1 MPKTETANAID
12 AQIGRNIA
20 RRRMAMGLS
29 QSALAASCGISF
41 QQVQKYEVG
50 TNRVAASRLYVIAR
64 KLECAPGDL
73 IPSPEW
79 ETTPDLTG
87 AALDE
92 CARLLSQVQ
101 PAIEAALRAA
111 RGRVVFA

>member
-1 MPKTETANAID
+1 MPRTETGSAID

-20 RRRMAMGLS
+20 RRRAAMGLS
-29 QSALAASCGISF
+29 QSALASSCGISF
-41 QQVQKYEVG
+41 QQIQKYETG
-50 TNRVAASRLYVIAR
+50 TNRVAASRLYAIAR
-64 KLECAPGDL
+64 TLEVAPGDL
-73 IPSPEW
+73 MPSPEW
-79 ETTPDLTG
+79 DMTPDPSG

-101 PAIEAALRAA
+101 PALEKALRVA